1 MSAFVRDIADSSLLE
16 GVSVE
21 FFFDSNGSNIS
32 MGSSLT
38 DENGTANLTWTAA
51 GISPGSYQIL
61 ALVADSLTDPLAKGN
76 SRYTGNITPE

>member
-1 MSAFVRDIADSSLLE
+1 MFEVVLRSLTNQDLQMSAIVRDIADLSLLE

-38 DENGTANLTWTAA
+38 DENGTANLTWAA
-51 GISPGSYQIL
+51 TGISPGSYQIL
-61 ALVADSLTDPLAKGN
+61 ALCG
-76 SRYTGNITPE
+76 